1 MRFAGGHTLQPRGAM
16 LRVGL
21 LWATVT
27 APAFFVGGAVAGLET
42 GRYLWLDR
50 PGAALADQARTARIQ
65 TLRDE
70 AQPRKRHSKKE
81 AKRA

>member
-1 MRFAGGHTLQPRGAM
+1 MRFASGQTLQPRGAM

-27 APAFFVGGAVAGLET
+27 APAFFVGGAVSGLEV

-50 PGAALADQARTARIQ
+50 PGAGIQDQERQMRVESLRDQA
-65 TLRDE
+65 
-70 AQPRKRHSKKE
+70 QPHRRKHGK
-81 AKRA
+81 